1 MVIELMS
8 KDDKKIII
16 KIYIMYTKQS
26 LFNKQRR
33 KN

>member
-1 MVIELMS
+1 MGIELMS

-16 KIYIMYTKQS
+16 KIYIMYTEQS